1 MPELGSLSDTQAA
14 ALAGLAPYN
23 EDSGPYRGRRHIRGG
38 RPRVRRVLYM
48 AALSAIRH
56 NRILQS
62 FYRRLLN
69 KGKHFKI
76 AITAV
81 MRKLIILLNRLIREP
96 HFVLES

>member
-1 MPELGSLSDTQAA
+1 MTRASA

-23 EDSGPYRGRRHIRGG
+23 DDSGARRGQRHIRGG
-38 RPRVRRVLYM
+38 RVRVRRVLYM

-56 NRILQS
+56 NRILQT
-62 FYRRLLN
+62 FYQRLLN

-81 MRKLIILLNRLIREP
+81 MRKLIELLNRLLADP
-96 HFVLES
+96 DFVLAH